1 MQAIAVLFVAFLLSG
16 CVSLS
21 RADVC
26 LRKKLEVEIPLD
38 KGAFHPRPC
47 KSKEV
52 FNRIFS

>member
-16 CVSLS
+16 CASLS

-26 LRKKLEVEIPLD
+26 LRKKLEIEIPLD
-38 KGAFHPRPC
+38 SGKFTPKPC

-52 FNRIFS
+52 LTRIFS